1 MGGTPA
7 RTGFLLINGAVFME
21 LAPSDES
28 TIRCMTIGLITRPAT
43 TADVPALVAL
53 VNSAYRGDS
62 SKAGWT
68 TEADLLGG
76 QRVDVEGLTDTIARP
91 GNVILLHERD
101 QVPVACVHLERTG
114 EDCYLGMLM
123 IRPTTQGAG
132 LGRQMLETAERWAM
146 EHWSSRTMHMTV
158 IVQRTE
164 LIAWYE
170 RRGYRRTGERKP
182 FPYGDERFG
191 LPQRD
196 DLAFEV
202 LRKSLSQ

>member
-1 MGGTPA
+1 MSERA
-7 RTGFLLINGAVFME
+7 A
-21 LAPSDES
+21 SDES
-28 TIRCMTIGLITRPAT
+28 TIRCVTIALITRPST

-62 SKAGWT
+62 SKVGWT
-68 TEADLLGG
+68 TEAELLGG
-76 QRVDVEGLTDTIARP
+76 QRVDVEGLTETIVRP
-91 GNVILLHERD
+91 GTVILLHERD
-101 QVPVACVHLERTG
+101 HVLVACVHLEQTG
-114 EDCYLGMLM
+114 EDCYLGMLT
-123 IRPTTQGAG
+123 IRPTMQGAG
-132 LGRQMLETAERWAM
+132 LGRQMLEAAERWAVK
-146 EHWSSRTMHMTV
+146 HWSSRTMHMTV

-182 FPYGDERFG
+182 FPYGDQRFG
-191 LPQRD
+191 LPRRD

>member
-1 MGGTPA
+1 MTMGLT
-7 RTGFLLINGAVFME
+7 
-21 LAPSDES
+21 
-28 TIRCMTIGLITRPAT
+28 TRPAA
-43 TADVPALVAL
+43 TAEAPVLAALI
-53 VNSAYRGDS
+53 NSAYRGDS

-76 QRVDVEGLTDTIARP
+76 QRVDIEGLTEMMGRP

-101 QVPVACVHLERTG
+101 HRPVACVHLERTG
-114 EDCYLGMLM
+114 EDCYLGLLT
-123 IRPTTQGAG
+123 IQPTMQGVG
-132 LGRQMLETAERWAM
+132 LGRQMLEAAEHWAI

-158 IVQRTE
+158 IVQRPE

-191 LPQRD
+191 LPRRD

-202 LRKSLSQ
+202 LRKPLSQ

>member
-1 MGGTPA
+1 M
-7 RTGFLLINGAVFME
+7 
-21 LAPSDES
+21 
-28 TIRCMTIGLITRPAT
+28 IGLITRPAT

-68 TEADLLGG
+68 TEADLLDG
-76 QRVDVEGLTDTIARP
+76 QRVDVEGLTQTIARP
-91 GNVILLHERD
+91 GNVILLHERSD
-101 QVPVACVHLERTG
+101 VLVACVHLERTD
-114 EDCYLGMLM
+114 EENCYLGMLTT
-123 IRPTTQGAG
+123 RPTTQGAG
-132 LGRQMLETAERWAM
+132 LGRQMLEAAERWAVK
-146 EHWSSRTMHMTV
+146 HWSSRTMHMTV

-182 FPYGDERFG
+182 FPYGDQRFG
-191 LPQRD
+191 LPRRD

>member
-1 MGGTPA
+1 M
-7 RTGFLLINGAVFME
+7 
-21 LAPSDES
+21 
-28 TIRCMTIGLITRPAT
+28 ITRPAT
-43 TADVPALVAL
+43 TADAPALVAL

-62 SKAGWT
+62 SRAGWT

-76 QRVDVEGLTDTIARP
+76 QRIDVEGLTETIAGP
-91 GNVILLHERD
+91 GNVILVHERD

-114 EDCYLGMLM
+114 EDCYLGMLT
-123 IRPTTQGAG
+123 IQPTRQGAG
-132 LGRQMLETAERWAM
+132 LGRQMLGIAERWAI
-146 EHWSSRTMHMTV
+146 EHWSSRTMQMTV

-191 LPQRD
+191 LPRRD

-202 LRKSLSQ
+202 LCKLLSQ